1 MAIHP
6 KKVIGRMKKHL
17 KTIDVSFDKE
27 TSMIKPKELIEW
39 LGAESLTLTD
49 RRRFNL
55 MLINAWPNIA
65 DDTTHEIP
73 KSALRGSHKD
83 NEWVDETV
91 NRLMDLKPRVEISHK
106 GRRFL
111 QIFHILELT
120 ETEIDDDNQ
129 WRGILRYRFSR
140 PFCNVMKNS
149 TQYAQ
154 LKKEVIYA
162 LPSKYAL
169 ALYEIVAKRVN
180 LNKTSEVVDIKTFR
194 QWLGVEDKKLVRF
207 THLHDRAIKPAV
219 DAVNALA
226 EFECAAEPVK
236 RGQKVIAV
244 LLSWKKK
251 SVVAK
256 VATVRE
262 LGSSKVGRKDRIAG
276 TVEHITHPTRALAK
290 YGLTTADLEKLR
302 DEFGGFAFEE
312 IYNGKFRD
320 FIASTG
326 GDPDNI
332 KNSYLRFSG
341 YLRGK
346 NSPIKGQ
353 TA

>member
-1 MAIHP
+1 
-6 KKVIGRMKKHL
+6 MKKSL
-17 KTIDVSFDKE
+17 KTIDVSFDRE

-55 MLINAWPNIA
+55 MLINAWPHIA

-73 KSALRGSHKD
+73 KAALRGSHKD

-91 NRLMDLKPRVEISHK
+91 NRLMDLKPRVEVTHK

-120 ETEIDDDNQ
+120 QTEIDDENQ
-129 WRGILRYRFSR
+129 WRGILRYSFSR

-194 QWLGVEDKKLVRF
+194 QWLGVEEGKLSKF
-207 THLHDRAIKPAV
+207 YNFHAKGIKPAV
-219 DAVNALA
+219 EAVNALA

-236 RGQKVIAV
+236 RGQKVVAV
-244 LLSWKKK
+244 MLSWKKK
-251 SVVAK
+251 GIAAK
-256 VATVRE
+256 ITTLRE
-262 LGSSKVGRKDRIAG
+262 HGGSKVGRKARMGG
-276 TVEHITHPTRALAK
+276 TVETISPTRPSLSRGL
-290 YGLTTADLEKLR
+290 GLTTEEIEKLR

-332 KNSYLRFSG
+332 KNAYLRFSG

-346 NSPIKGQ
+346 NSPIKGMK
-353 TA
+353 A